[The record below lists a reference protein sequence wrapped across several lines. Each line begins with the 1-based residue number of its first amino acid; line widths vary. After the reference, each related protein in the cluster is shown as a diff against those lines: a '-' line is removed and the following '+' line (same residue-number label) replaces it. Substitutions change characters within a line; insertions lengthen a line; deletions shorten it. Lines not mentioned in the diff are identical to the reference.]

1 MFFSASFSLSYKV
14 CQMRETSFHFFFA
27 GLGKTKVCMQGIKV
41 AKETAAKPPPRQM
54 QINTQ
59 KPRAYFACLDNDE
72 V

>member
-1 MFFSASFSLSYKV
+1 MFSSASFSLLVVLTVSNE
-14 CQMRETSFHFFFA
+14 RPLFFA

-41 AKETAAKPPPRQM
+41 AKETAAKPPPRQR